1 MVIVPEHT
9 KQMNIVLSVIV
20 IWIALLLQPEMTV
33 LYIMGGICI
42 FIGLDIR
49 PRRVSAASVGVMFYW
64 LAFWPWVA
72 SKHWKQPPKG

>member
-9 KQMNIVLSVIV
+9 KQMNIVLSVAV
-20 IWIALLLQPEMTV
+20 IWLALLLLPQLTV
-33 LYIMGGICI
+33 LYIMAGICI

-49 PRRVSAASVGVMFYW
+49 PRRFSAASVGVMLYW

-72 SKHWKQPPKG
+72 RKHWKDPKH